1 METQHRY
8 LDLKRNDHIYDFGA
22 EFFLLVLYNTEEQSK
37 EIYQVSVKIVTDSGS
52 DISQAR
58 AKELGI
64 TVLPLTFR
72 FGTEEY
78 LDGVTMTPKEF
89 YDRLEKEAELPK
101 TSQIPP
107 FRYGEVFKELTADG
121 SDVLYVCISSG
132 VSGTIQS
139 ATMAASEFD
148 GKVKVFDSRHFCI
161 SEGLLAEYA
170 KRLADEGKDL
180 DEIYNELN
188 RVRGKVRIIAIFA
201 TLENLKKGGRIS
213 STAAFVGEVLSIKP
227 LITITDGVVDI
238 PDKVRGM
245 KKGYQAMR
253 DYILNEGGIDLS
265 MPCGYAYSGS
275 DDTNINEFIE
285 MNKDLYGDLEVPTS
299 YVGATVGTYAGSGAI
314 ATAYFVK

>member
-1 METQHRY
+1 M
-8 LDLKRNDHIYDFGA
+8 
-22 EFFLLVLYNTEEQSK
+22 
-37 EIYQVSVKIVTDSGS
+37 SVKIVTDSGS
-52 DISQAR
+52 DISQNR

-64 TVLPLTFR
+64 RVLPLTFR
-72 FGTEEY
+72 FGTDEY
-78 LDGVTMTPKEF
+78 LDGVTMTSKEF
-89 YDRLEKEAELPK
+89 YERLDQEPELPK

-107 FRYGEVFKELTADG
+107 FRYSEIFKEETADG

-148 GKVKVFDSRHFCI
+148 GKVRVFDNRHFCI

-170 KRLADEGKDL
+170 KRLADEGKNL
-180 DEIYNELN
+180 DEIYSELEKA
-188 RVRGKVRIIAIFA
+188 RDKVRIIAIFA

-213 STAAFVGEVLSIKP
+213 STTAFVGEVLSIKP
-227 LITITDGVVDI
+227 LITITDGVVAI
-238 PDKVRGM
+238 PGKVRGM

-253 DYILNEGGIDLS
+253 DYILKEGGIDLS

-275 DDTNINEFIE
+275 DDTNINEFIA
-285 MNKDLYGDLEVPTS
+285 MNKDLYGDVEVPTY